1 MYFLFNYLQKIHKVF
16 NTQKMKN
23 KFKNLFK
30 MIKHGFYILIKILL
44 IKKKSVYDLN
54 DNEINSMKRIIAIDS
69 TWK

>member
-1 MYFLFNYLQKIHKVF
+1 
-16 NTQKMKN
+16 MKN

-30 MIKHGFYILIKILL
+30 MIKHGFYTLIKILL